1 MKTQDTILTIPR
13 QMIGESELIVLPK
26 EQYDEFLRLRKQEER
41 RLWEEKDTDEAMRV
55 YLKEKKAGKL
65 KILRSLADLD

>member
-1 MKTQDTILTIPR
+1 MKNQDTILTIPR
-13 QMIGESELIVLPK
+13 WMTGKSELVVLPK
-26 EQYDEFLRLRKQEER
+26 GQYDEFLRLQKQEER
-41 RLWEEKDTDEAMRV
+41 RLWEEKDTDEAIKV

>member
-13 QMIGESELIVLPK
+13 WMTGKSELVVLPK
-26 EQYDEFLRLRKQEER
+26 GQYDEFLRLQKQEER
-41 RLWEEKDTDEAMRV
+41 RLWEEKDTDEAIKV

-65 KILRSLADLD
+65 KILQSLADLD

>member
-13 QMIGESELIVLPK
+13 WMTGKSELVVLPK
-26 EQYDEFLRLRKQEER
+26 GQYDEFLRLQKQEER
-41 RLWEEKDTDEAMRV
+41 RLWEEKDTDEAIKV

>member
-1 MKTQDTILTIPR
+1 MKTEDTILTIPR
-13 QMIGESELIVLPK
+13 WMTGKSELVVLPK
-26 EQYDEFLRLRKQEER
+26 GQYDEFLRLRKQEEK
-41 RLWEEKDTDEAMRV
+41 RLWEEKDTDEAIKV